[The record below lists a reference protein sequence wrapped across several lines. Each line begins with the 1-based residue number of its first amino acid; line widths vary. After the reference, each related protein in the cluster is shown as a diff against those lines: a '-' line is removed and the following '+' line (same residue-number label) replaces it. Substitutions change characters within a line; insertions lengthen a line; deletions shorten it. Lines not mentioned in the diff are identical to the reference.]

1 MNSSGD
7 KMTSKTSTHLT
18 TATTQPLKIMTSI
31 MLGLIVV
38 GCASKPIH
46 QRPHGFYQHG
56 IPERYQ
62 VRRGDTVSK
71 IAARYDLNWREIS
84 RINRLDANH
93 TIRVGQWLVLTPT
106 SNSRYQPIP
115 AKTNPAPQRPIN
127 VIRDVKPIHQSS
139 VTTALPHTISKSN
152 PTPNHHPIPN
162 STPNSITTVSPDNN
176 SHIYTN
182 IAHVQPFGYPTD
194 RRLNIA
200 RHFGTPVYLN
210 GRPTQS
216 EGTWFLGGN
225 NEPIKATQSGEV
237 IQTTQTATGD
247 VIDILHEGGFIS
259 SYFHVK
265 DVMVKQGQRVNK
277 GEVIAKMRQQQSGMA
292 LLELRIAQHGNYI
305 NPMMLLK

>member
-1 MNSSGD
+1 MTSSSGD
-7 KMTSKTSTHLT
+7 KMTLKISTHLT

-31 MLGLIVV
+31 MLGLAVV

-46 QRPHGFYQHG
+46 QRPHGFYQQA

-71 IAARYDLNWREIS
+71 IAARYGLNWREIS

-106 SNSRYQPIP
+106 SNNRYQPLPI
-115 AKTNPAPQRPIN
+115 KNNSAPQRPIN

-139 VTTALPHTISKSN
+139 VTTSLPHTMPKAN
-152 PTPNHHPIPN
+152 PTLNHHPI
-162 STPNSITTVSPDNN
+162 PNSITTVSPDNN

-182 IAHVQPFGYPTD
+182 ITHMQSFGYPTD

-210 GRPTQS
+210 GHPTVS
-216 EGTWFLGGN
+216 EGTWFLGNN

-237 IQTTQTATGD
+237 IQTTQTATGNI
-247 VIDILHEGGFIS
+247 IDILHEGGFIS

-265 DVMVKQGQRVNK
+265 DVMVKQGQRVHK
-277 GEVIAKMRQQQSGMA
+277 GQVIAKMRQQQSGMA